1 MSSARALVR
10 LVRLP
15 SVLTVPGDVLVGAAW
30 DGSADAP
37 GAPLAS
43 GVIGSS
49 FVYLSG
55 MALNDWADRAIDAVE
70 HLQFCANKKADW
82 MMPRI
87 LLGKALIGLGR
98 KSEAKPWLE
107 QALQLAIAQNHEDPE
122 RELRAALAELV

>member
-1 MSSARALVR
+1 LVR

-30 DGSADAP
+30 DGSGDAA

-55 MALNDWADRAIDAVE
+55 MALNDWADREVDAVE
-70 HLQFCANKKADW
+70 R
-82 MMPRI
+82 PRRPI
-87 LLGKALIGLGR
+87 PAGEIAPPTALATALGLTGASLAAAGLGGSR
-98 KSEAKPWLE
+98 RL
-107 QALQLAIAQNHEDPE
+107 
-122 RELRAALAELV
+122 